1 MIGSI
6 TLTHDHNAPIKIAND
21 TVGVNS
27 KPGVVKTCAMG
38 TEYVN
43 GDRDWVDDD
52 GWMQEND
59 VYPPPEHH
67 HIEEHEIHY
76 HKK

>member
-1 MIGSI
+1 MNDSI
-6 TLTHDHNAPIKIAND
+6 TLTIIMRRSKLQMIRWEEIQ
-21 TVGVNS
+21 
-27 KPGVVKTCAMG
+27 KPGVVKTCG
-38 TEYVN
+38 IDIEYVN
-43 GDRDWVDDD
+43 GDMDWVDDD

-67 HIEEHEIHY
+67 HIEEPEIHY